1 MMIHNVRVALVI
13 TGLTSLLFCL
23 PVKAAYDLKGVWH
36 LQDRKNAHAS
46 LNMAIEKAVE
56 GMTYFVRRK
65 ATSILEDEAQVCYN
79 MTLALT
85 RMSFIWQCDS
95 QKARRISVRANKQIS
110 KNADQEEITTT
121 YRKGKRFSS
130 ITVESKFATYTHVW
144 TLISERHLE
153 YKATIQYKN
162 IPRPLKWTLIYSKVM
177 R

>member
-1 MMIHNVRVALVI
+1 MMKENIRIALLIVSL
-13 TGLTSLLFCL
+13 TGLLFCS

-46 LNMAIEKAVE
+46 LNMAIEQAVK

-65 ATSILEDEAQVCYN
+65 ATSILENEAQLCYT
-79 MTLALT
+79 MTLAST
-85 RMSFIWQCDS
+85 RMSFVWQCDDN
-95 QKARRISVRANKQIS
+95 KASRIPVRANKHIS
-110 KNADQEEITTT
+110 KNADQEKITTT

-144 TLISERHLE
+144 TLVTERHLQ
-153 YKATIQYKN
+153 YTATIQYKN